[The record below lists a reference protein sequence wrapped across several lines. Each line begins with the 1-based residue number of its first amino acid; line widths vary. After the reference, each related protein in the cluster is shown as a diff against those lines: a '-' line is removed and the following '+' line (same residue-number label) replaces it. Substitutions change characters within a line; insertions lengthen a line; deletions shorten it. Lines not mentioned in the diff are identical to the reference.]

1 MKRIWHHP
9 QPPAT
14 GKRYWRS
21 LGELEDRPEFRGWLE
36 REFPAG
42 ASEFGGDEVSRR
54 NFIRLMGAS
63 TALAGLGAASCRR
76 PEAYIVPFAH
86 NVEWTTP
93 GKPVLYATAM
103 PRLDGC
109 TPLVVTSYEGRPT
122 KVDGNPLHPG
132 QRFAED
138 GEEKSTSGTDHFT
151 QASVLDIYDP
161 DRSRSF
167 LNEGI
172 PSDPSSFDGY
182 LEKWLAEAG
191 SGNGV
196 GFLVGETSSPTRAR
210 IIRDLKIRYPEAKFY
225 RYEVINRDEARA
237 GWAAALGSERI
248 AVVPRLERA
257 KRILSLD
264 CDFLGMD
271 RVGGNPVRGFVS
283 GRRAEKLAGVHDGED
298 GHKTYEWKPRGE
310 DEMNRLYAV
319 EAAYSVTGGMAD
331 HRLRMPLSQVL
342 RAALI
347 LAREL
352 GVEGVEEV
360 EPAGLN
366 VERVEWLKTAAADLR
381 RFPGEALVL
390 AGTRQPAEVHH
401 LAAVINEKLG
411 AFGETLQLLEAPEN
425 ESIPF
430 LGVADLWRDLRTG
443 EDGQK
448 GIRTLISTTPA
459 DLLYDAPD
467 NYRFREALEGVEF
480 VHLGMNRNLSALA
493 ATWHIPAA
501 HYLEAW
507 GDLRSSDGTYS
518 VTQPLILPLY
528 GGLSELDLLLR
539 FLGPE
544 EAAVA
549 SDEGSWATNAAAVS
563 TEAPS
568 PALVAVRKT
577 FEELGG
583 EFSEGAGTAWNYALR
598 DGFLPRSG
606 YVPLEAPAVAPVRIR
621 GPLPEPPAGVDSLE
635 IAFQWDSKVYDGRF
649 VNNGWLQETPDMVT
663 SLTWGNAAVMSVAT
677 FKALGLKRDGQRI
690 RVVVNGRSA
699 YFPAQAIPGVA
710 DNCLMV
716 AVGYGQTACGEVGY
730 GAGFDAYPLRT
741 SETTYFAR
749 GATAE
754 VIEEDLILE
763 ADDPEANRAPDRDGK
778 VRVARWEELA
788 LTQEHNSMEGRALA
802 RDGGLD
808 EFHEDPEFSRYRGMD
823 SHIPENIS
831 LYKPETKD
839 GTPFNELDRNHQWA
853 MTIDLSACIGC
864 RACMMACQ
872 AENNIP
878 IVGREQVLIG
888 REMAW
893 IRMDRYFA
901 DSGIAELE
909 EEAEHTAPEDHAKR
923 KELKKTVK
931 SAQKAAKGTS
941 NPQRGVGLLN
951 EDHLEMITQ
960 PLACQHCES
969 ASCETVCPVNATV
982 HSDDGLNAMAY
993 NRCIGTRYCANNCPY
1008 KARRFNYF
1016 DYNKRNPLSRTKVG
1030 PFEVGNLYAGP
1041 FGEKLRSDVLGLQK
1055 NPNVTVRMRG
1065 VMEKCTYCVQRVET
1079 AKIAAKVAA
1088 RGSADV
1094 KVGVDAVRTACQQ
1107 ACPAEAIVFGNLR
1120 QPADTVNAMKASPR
1134 NYEVLKYVGNRP
1146 RTTYLARIKNPNRE
1160 MPGGR
1165 HVGQMTKHM
1174 H

>member
-9 QPPAT
+9 QAPAT

-42 ASEFGGDEVSRR
+42 AAEFGGDEVSRR
-54 NFIRLMGAS
+54 NFMRLMGAS
-63 TALAGLGAASCRR
+63 TALAGFGMVSCRR

-86 NVEWTTP
+86 NVEWTVP

-109 TPLVVTSYEGRPT
+109 TPLVVTSHEGRPT
-122 KVDGNPLHPG
+122 KVEGNPLHPG
-132 QRFAED
+132 QRFEEE
-138 GEEKSTSGTDHFT
+138 GEEKHTTGTDHFA
-151 QASVLDIYDP
+151 QASVLDLYDP
-161 DRSRSF
+161 DRSRAF

-172 PSDPSSFDGY
+172 PADSASFDGY
-182 LEKWLAEAG
+182 LEKWSAEAG
-191 SGNGV
+191 PGTGV
-196 GFLVGETSSPTRAR
+196 AFLVGESSSPTRAR
-210 IIRDLKIRYPEAKFY
+210 ILRDLKIRYPEAKFY
-225 RYEVINRDEARA
+225 RYEAINRDAVRA

-248 AVVPRLERA
+248 AAVPRLDRA

-271 RVGGNPVRGFVS
+271 RVGGNPVRGFAS

-298 GHKTYEWKPRGE
+298 GHKTFDWKPRGA

-319 EAAYSVTGGMAD
+319 EAAYTVTGGMAD
-331 HRLRMPLSQVL
+331 HRLRMPPSQVL

-360 EPAGLN
+360 EEAGLN
-366 VERVEWLKTAAADLR
+366 VEWLKTALSDLR
-381 RFPGEALVL
+381 RFPGESLVL
-390 AGTRQPAEVHH
+390 AGTRQPAELHH
-401 LAAVINEKLG
+401 LAAAINEKLG
-411 AFGETLQLLEAPEN
+411 AFGQTLLLLEVPEN

-430 LGVADLWRDLRTG
+430 LGLDDLWRDLHAG

-493 ATWHIPAA
+493 ATWHVPAA

-507 GDLRSSDGTYS
+507 GDLRSWEGTYA
-518 VTQPLILPLY
+518 VAQPLILPLY

-539 FLGPE
+539 YLGPE
-544 EAAVA
+544 ESAPAGGEGAVADPAAVPV
-549 SDEGSWATNAAAVS
+549 EP
-563 TEAPS
+563 PS
-568 PALVAVRKT
+568 PALGAVRKT
-577 FEELGG
+577 FEVLGV
-583 EFSEGAGTAWNYALR
+583 EFPEGAGTAWNYALR

-606 YVPLEAPAVAPVRIR
+606 YPALGAATVAPVRL
-621 GPLPEPPAGVDSLE
+621 GGTLPEPPAGLDSLE
-635 IAFQWDSKVYDGRF
+635 IAFQWDSKLYDGRF

-677 FKALGLKRDGQRI
+677 FKALGLQRDGQRI
-690 RVVVNGRSA
+690 RIAVNGRSG

-710 DNCLMV
+710 DHCVLV
-716 AVGYGQTACGEVGY
+716 SLGYGQTACGEVGY
-730 GAGFDAYPLRT
+730 GSGFNAYPLRT
-741 SETTYFAR
+741 SESPYFAR
-749 GATAE
+749 GAAAKI
-754 VIEEDLILE
+754 VEEDLLLE
-763 ADDPEANRAPDRDGK
+763 LDDPEANRAPDRDGK

-802 RDGGLD
+802 RDGALD
-808 EFHEDPEFSRYRGMD
+808 EFHEDPDFSQYRGMD
-823 SHIPENIS
+823 SHIPDNIS

-864 RACMMACQ
+864 RACMVACQ

-901 DSGIAELE
+901 DSGIAAKK
-909 EEAEHTAPEDHAKR
+909 EEAEHTAPEDKAGR
-923 KELKKTVK
+923 KKLKQTIEE
-931 SAQKAAKGTS
+931 AQDEAKGS
-941 NPQRGVGLLN
+941 ANPQRGVGLLN
-951 EDHLEMITQ
+951 EDQLEMITQ
-960 PLACQHCES
+960 PVACQQCES

-982 HSDDGLNAMAY
+982 HTDDGLNAMAY

-1041 FGEKLRSDVLGLQK
+1041 FGEKLRSESLSLQK

-1107 ACPAEAIVFGNLR
+1107 ACPAEAISFGNLR
-1120 QPADTVNAMKASPR
+1120 QPADAVNAFKASPR

-1146 RTTYLARIKNPNRE
+1146 RTTYLARIKNPNGE
-1160 MPGGR
+1160 MPRGR
-1165 HVGQMTKHM
+1165 EVGRMTKHM